1 MKDVRNDE
9 LIRLSMKPELS
20 PEEEARLEKILRGE
34 PDAHA
39 AWDEERALSRA
50 LQSLPDV
57 PLSNNFTSRVMQE
70 IDLEEARDQ
79 RMRHSHGGW
88 FRGFWPRLSWGTAA
102 LVLGLVGMHEYSVS
116 KRTQLAND
124 VALVSKDAA
133 KLPSAEVLQDFDAI
147 NQLRQVSMT
156 SDDDLLIA
164 LQ

>member
-50 LQSLPDV
+50 LQSLPDTLV
-57 PLSNNFTSRVMQE
+57 SSNFTSRVMQE
-70 IDLEEARDQ
+70 IDLSEARDE
-79 RMRHSHGGW
+79 RSRHLHRGW
-88 FRGFWPRLSWGTAA
+88 FRRIWPRLSWGTAA
-102 LVLGLVGMHEYSVS
+102 LMLGLFGVHEYRVS
-116 KRTQLAND
+116 KRAQMTDD
-124 VALVSKDAA
+124 VMMVSKDAA
-133 KLPSAEVLQDFDAI
+133 KLPSPEVLQDFDAI